1 MAKTIT
7 LQELKPGDI
16 VLYSPPPGKD
26 AWESWLI
33 CFFTGS
39 PVSHTAMIDSNPGYV
54 IKKIPVID
62 LKQHQAVSGKSG
74 MRDTYTPLK
83 TVFAPSSSP
92 VEIAQGLKLNG
103 ADEMYIADLDLIESQ
118 GHNIDDI
125 KMVNTILPVMFDGG
139 VKNIEG
145 FEFFLDYAFKI
156 IVPTETL
163 ESIDEMRKIFEKYPK
178 ERIVVSVDVKNNELL
193 AKNFDL
199 SLQEF
204 KEILK
209 ELDPNEIILLDITG
223 VGTEKGY
230 NKKLLDEF
238 DELKDKLIIA
248 GGLNKQSLGELESL
262 GIKKV
267 LIGTSL
273 HSGEVRLL
281 D

>member
-1 MAKTIT
+1 M
-7 LQELKPGDI
+7 
-16 VLYSPPPGKD
+16 
-26 AWESWLI
+26 
-33 CFFTGS
+33 
-39 PVSHTAMIDSNPGYV
+39 

-74 MRDTYTPLK
+74 MRDTYTPLN
-83 TVFAPSSSP
+83 TVFAASANP

-118 GHNIDDI
+118 GHNITDI
-125 KMVNTILPVMFDGG
+125 QMVNTIIPVMFDGG
-139 VKNIEG
+139 VKNCEA
-145 FEFFLDYAFKI
+145 FEFFLNYAFKV

-163 ESIDEMRKIFEKYPK
+163 ESIDEMKKIFEKYPK

-193 AKNFDL
+193 SKNFDM
-199 SLQEF
+199 SLAEF

-209 ELDPNEIILLDITG
+209 ELNPNEIILLDITG

-230 NKKLLDEF
+230 NRYLLEIFEDM
-238 DELKDKLIIA
+238 KDKLIIA
-248 GGLNKQSLGELESL
+248 GGLNKDSLGELESL

-273 HSGEVRLL
+273 HSGEVKLL

>member
-1 MAKTIT
+1 M
-7 LQELKPGDI
+7 
-16 VLYSPPPGKD
+16 
-26 AWESWLI
+26 
-33 CFFTGS
+33 
-39 PVSHTAMIDSNPGYV
+39 

-74 MRDTYTPLK
+74 MRDTYQPLR
-83 TVFAPSSSP
+83 TVFAPSANP

-118 GHNIDDI
+118 GHNIHEI
-125 KMVNTILPVMFDGG
+125 KMVNSIIPVMLDPGLKDAESFP
-139 VKNIEG
+139 
-145 FEFFLDYAFKI
+145 FFLDYAYKV

-163 ESIDEMRKIFEKYPK
+163 KSIEELEIIFEKYPK
-178 ERIVVSVDVKNNELL
+178 ERIVVSVDVKNDELL
-193 AKNFDL
+193 AKHLDL
-199 SLQEF
+199 TLSEF
-204 KEILK
+204 KEVLK
-209 ELDPNEIILLDITG
+209 RLNPNEIILLDITG

-238 DELKDKLIIA
+238 EELKDKLIIA
-248 GGLNKQSLGELESL
+248 GGLNKDSLGELESL

-273 HSGEVRLL
+273 HSGEVKLL

>member
-1 MAKTIT
+1 M
-7 LQELKPGDI
+7 
-16 VLYSPPPGKD
+16 
-26 AWESWLI
+26 
-33 CFFTGS
+33 
-39 PVSHTAMIDSNPGYV
+39 

-74 MRDTYTPLK
+74 MRDTYTPLR
-83 TVFAPSSSP
+83 TVFAPSSNP

-118 GHNIDDI
+118 GHNVDDI

-139 VKNIEG
+139 VKNLEG
-145 FEFFLDYAFKI
+145 FEFFLDYAYKI

-193 AKNFDL
+193 AKNLNLNL
-199 SLQEF
+199 SEF
-204 KEILK
+204 KDILK

-230 NKKLLDEF
+230 NKELLDQFE
-238 DELKDKLIIA
+238 ELKDKLIIA
-248 GGLNKQSLGELESL
+248 GGLNKDSLGELESL

-273 HSGEVRLL
+273 HSGEVKLL

>member
-1 MAKTIT
+1 M
-7 LQELKPGDI
+7 
-16 VLYSPPPGKD
+16 
-26 AWESWLI
+26 
-33 CFFTGS
+33 
-39 PVSHTAMIDSNPGYV
+39 

-74 MRDTYTPLK
+74 MRDTYTPLN
-83 TVFAPSSSP
+83 TIFAPSSNP

-125 KMVNTILPVMFDGG
+125 RMVNTILPVMFDGG
-139 VKNIEG
+139 VKNLEG
-145 FEFFLDYAFKI
+145 FEFFLNYAYKI

-178 ERIVVSVDVKNNELL
+178 ERIVISVDVKNNELL
-193 AKNFDL
+193 AKHMDL
-199 SLQEF
+199 SLSEF

-223 VGTEKGY
+223 VGTEQGY

-238 DELKDKLIIA
+238 EELKDKLIIA
-248 GGLNKQSLGELESL
+248 GGLNKDSIGELESL

-273 HSGEVRLL
+273 HSGEVKLL

>member
-1 MAKTIT
+1 M
-7 LQELKPGDI
+7 
-16 VLYSPPPGKD
+16 
-26 AWESWLI
+26 
-33 CFFTGS
+33 
-39 PVSHTAMIDSNPGYV
+39 

-74 MRDTYTPLK
+74 MRDTYQPLN
-83 TVFAPSSSP
+83 TVFAHSANP

-118 GHNIDDI
+118 GHNVNDI
-125 KMVNTILPVMFDGG
+125 RMVNTIIPVMFDGG
-139 VKNIEG
+139 VKNCES
-145 FEFFLDYAFKI
+145 FEFFLDYAFKV

-163 ESIDEMRKIFEKYPK
+163 ESIEEMEKIFENYPQ
-178 ERIVVSVDVKNNELL
+178 ERIVVSIDTKNSELL
-193 AKNFDL
+193 AKHLDVSL
-199 SLQEF
+199 SEL
-204 KEILK
+204 KEILIR
-209 ELDPNEIILLDITG
+209 LDPNEIILLDITG

-238 DELKDKLIIA
+238 GELKDKLIIA
-248 GGLNKQSLGELESL
+248 GGLNKDSLVELESL

-273 HSGEVRLL
+273 HSGEVKLL

>member
-1 MAKTIT
+1 M
-7 LQELKPGDI
+7 
-16 VLYSPPPGKD
+16 
-26 AWESWLI
+26 
-33 CFFTGS
+33 
-39 PVSHTAMIDSNPGYV
+39 

-62 LKQHQAVSGKSG
+62 LKQGQAVSGKSG
-74 MRDTYTPLK
+74 MRDTYTPLR
-83 TVFAPSSSP
+83 TVFAPSANP

-103 ADEMYIADLDLIESQ
+103 ADEMYIADLDLIESN
-118 GHNIDDI
+118 GHNINDI
-125 KMVNTILPVMFDGG
+125 KMVNTILPVLFDGG
-139 VKNIEG
+139 VKNCEA
-145 FEFFLDYAFKI
+145 FEFFLDYAYRV

-163 ESIDEMRKIFEKYPK
+163 ESIEEMRKIFDKFPK

-193 AKNFDL
+193 AKNLDL
-199 SLQEF
+199 NLSEF

-230 NKKLLDEF
+230 NEELLKEF
-238 DELKDKLIIA
+238 GDLKDKLIIA
-248 GGLNKQSLGELESL
+248 GGLNKNSLAELESI

-273 HSGEVRLL
+273 HSGDVKLL